1 MTCKAW
7 YSFVKEGHGK
17 AVVALVCLHC
27 SPCSNCK
34 LMPMRDPAVLM
45 RINGRRLQ
53 HLIVSLPLIHVTS
66 WAPISQIC
74 VTCLGPKKTRVEK
87 MSQIRHCSQERC
99 NSLEPCFLLQRQI
112 SAEPQR
118 VSGHGRG
125 QDCLSS
131 GNLITRL

>member
-34 LMPMRDPAVLM
+34 LMPMGDPAVLM
-45 RINGRRLQ
+45 RTNGPRLS
-53 HLIVSLPLIHVTS
+53 HRVFTIH
-66 WAPISQIC
+66 PRYKLGSQIC
-74 VTCLGPKKTRVEK
+74 VRYVSLVWVQRTRVEK
-87 MSQIRHCSQERC
+87 MSQITDCSQERC

-125 QDCLSS
+125 QHCLSS
-131 GNLITRL
+131 GNLITCL